1 MNKNTRSNISPGEL
15 NTVLKNVLLKQSSPE
30 SLSSP
35 NDADMIELEPRLPQ
49 LFNLSKKQIDIIKDK
64 SKGTSILKI
73 ISSLLNIDEKSIRK
87 FVKYMASITNG
98 KNKSIGQLKDLIKN
112 RYMSKVKL
120 YELPDDIKN
129 TIYKEYIQI
138 VPKDSS
144 PKDSLERNS
153 SFNTPFQSPKH
164 VSANQLKTILKNKSL
179 SSPNDD
185 DMQKLQ
191 PILPQ
196 LFNLSMNQI
205 DIINKDVVILKI
217 IASLL
222 EIEVKHVKKFIK
234 YIASIE
240 DGKIKNIE
248 ELKTL
253 IKNRHKTYK
262 LYDLP
267 DDILGKI
274 HQRYTEIVPK
284 SYKLRDWIPV
294 EKLSIRQLSSNPH
307 DKAIEMLIQ
316 KVGKKHKKY
325 NQNIDW
331 ENLAANPNDK
341 AIRLLA
347 DNFDNV
353 VSDKIIS
360 NLLQNPSNE
369 AIKLLELNQGEIKNK
384 MTWLYLAKNPND
396 KAIELLMKI
405 FGDKLH
411 ENVDDKF
418 LSANPSNKAIE
429 LLLKNV
435 STIDW
440 KMLSTN
446 PNDKA
451 IELLEK
457 NKDEIDEIDWYNY
470 LSKNTNDKAIELL
483 GKYFAETGIDPQ
495 YTDILVDNLSKNTS
509 DVAIKL
515 LNNDFSHEEFNWK
528 NLSAN
533 PNDQAIELLKQNQ
546 DKIDWES
553 LSKNTNE
560 KVIELLEKNQD
571 KFNWIIWGRLS
582 ANPIIFEEIQNSPF

>member
-1 MNKNTRSNISPGEL
+1 MNNSTQKKVSPEEL
-15 NTVLKNVLLKQSSPE
+15 RTIFQNVDNKYLKQN

-35 NDADMIELEPRLPQ
+35 NDDDMQKLQPILPQ

-73 ISSLLNIDEKSIRK
+73 ISSLLNIDEKYIRK

-98 KNKSIGQLKDLIKN
+98 KNKSIDELKVLIKN
-112 RYMSKVKL
+112 RHMSKVKFND
-120 YELPDDIKN
+120 LPDDMKN

-138 VPKDSS
+138 VSKDSS
-144 PKDSLERNS
+144 SKDRLERNS
-153 SFNTPFQSPKH
+153 SFNIPFQSPKH

-185 DMQKLQ
+185 DMIKLG
-191 PILPQ
+191 PRLPQ

-222 EIEVKHVKKFIK
+222 EIEEKHVKKFIK

-240 DGKIKNIE
+240 DGKIKNIK

-262 LYDLP
+262 LIYLP
-267 DDILGKI
+267 DDIFSLI

-294 EKLSIRQLSSNPH
+294 EKLKIKQLSSNPH
-307 DKAIEMLIQ
+307 DTAIEAIEMLIQ
-316 KVGKKHKKY
+316 KQKVE
-325 NQNIDW
+325 NIDW
-331 ENLAANPNDK
+331 ENLAKNPNDK

-369 AIKLLELNQGEIKNK
+369 AIKLLKQNQDEIKNK

-396 KAIELLMKI
+396 KAIKLLMKI

-411 ENVDDKF
+411 EYVDDKF

-457 NKDEIDEIDWYNY
+457 NKDEIDKIVWYNY

-483 GKYFAETGIDPQ
+483 RKYFAENVIDPQ
-495 YTDILVDNLSKNTS
+495 YTDILVENLSSNTS
-509 DVAIKL
+509 DVAIKIL
-515 LNNDFSHEEFNWK
+515 KDNFFPEEFNWK

-533 PNDQAIELLKQNQ
+533 PNDQAIELLKYNQ

-560 KVIELLEKNQD
+560 KVIELLKQNQD

-582 ANPIIFEEIQNSPF
+582 ANPIIFEEIH